1 MGLGSQPSIERYR
14 RCLSTGAVAGATD
27 RAKKAIADAYQGL
40 KALIKREIRPR
51 KLSCAGERQAGG
63 QTGLG
68 VRRNAVPG
76 SPRPLPTGY
85 G

>member
-40 KALIKREIRPR
+40 
-51 KLSCAGERQAGG
+51 
-63 QTGLG
+63 
-68 VRRNAVPG
+68 
-76 SPRPLPTGY
+76 
-85 G
+85 